1 MRTISIRLRRMGRN
15 ARNCGRLG
23 PDIESRICVPSK
35 VVDGNTHGRKILNDT
50 SNSKFQGYLIL
61 PMLHVYEP
69 VDEERFL
76 ERMDVAW
83 D

>member
-1 MRTISIRLRRMGRN
+1 M
-15 ARNCGRLG
+15 
-23 PDIESRICVPSK
+23 
-35 VVDGNTHGRKILNDT
+35 DGNTHGRKILNDT